1 VRLDEPFNDFSRGF
15 SGHLLLGELLSR
27 LLTDRW
33 VLPAAVGAATHFS
46 TVGSKLGALRSDDT
60 DARKDAGGAHAV
72 GGTEPGGADH
82 SDDKPRQIRQADGYR
97 SPDQDG
103 FRRVADGLTLR

>member
-1 VRLDEPFNDFSRGF
+1 MRASVRR
-15 SGHLLLGELLSR
+15 H
-27 LLTDRW
+27 
-33 VLPAAVGAATHFS
+33 
-46 TVGSKLGALRSDDT
+46 

-82 SDDKPRQIRQADGYR
+82 NDDKPLQIREAGGYC

-103 FRRVADGLTLR
+103 FRRVADGLSLG